1 MALESGTYIKDL
13 VSTNPPGTD
22 AISQGDDHLRLI
34 KSTIQASFP
43 SNTNA
48 PTVPNI
54 SGNGNKFLQ
63 VNSGATATAWASVR
77 TAGALNRAIFTY
89 KDADEIYIN
98 SGEYDLDGT
107 TTAAYSW
114 DSQLTF
120 QIGSGG
126 SNAASSAAGTSQWQ
140 YLYMDDSAISASPLV
155 AASFLNATTA
165 PTYNQSKHG
174 WYNASDRCI
183 FAFYIDASGNI
194 DKFYHSGSDYVA
206 FDNDYA
212 ELAYGT
218 ATIGAWTAIS
228 LTRVPAISSEVELS
242 WRFDSDGIYTNA
254 CSWKWRTTGSA
265 TSNGHLLGVTEGG
278 GGAYDDEH
286 ISANIRS
293 YVSTS
298 ITDTSKS
305 VDYYATSIVTGHEI
319 EMNSNGFYLPGG
331 M

>member
-43 SNTNA
+43 SNTNS
-48 PTVPNI
+48 PTVPDI
-54 SGNGNKFLQ
+54 AGNGNKFLQ
-63 VNSGATATAWASVR
+63 VNSGATATAWATVR
-77 TAGALNRAIFTY
+77 TAGSLNRATFAY
-89 KDADEIYIN
+89 KDADEIYIG

-174 WYNASDRCI
+174 WYNGSDRCI
-183 FAFYIDASGNI
+183 FAFYIDSSGNI
-194 DKFYHSGSDYVA
+194 EKWFHDGGDYVMLSTNFNNGRTAGASASYQAITILMPA
-206 FDNDYA
+206 FTIKA
-212 ELAYGT
+212 ECNFYIDAQIAVARSYQY
-218 ATIGAWTAIS
+218 W
-228 LTRVPAISSEVELS
+228 RV
-242 WRFDSDGIYTNA
+242 
-254 CSWKWRTTGSA
+254 TGS
-265 TSNGHLLGVTEGG
+265 GGEHLLGRTEDDDAEYVVNNVTVYTDSSRQIDCLNNN
-278 GGAYDDEH
+278 A
-286 ISANIRS
+286 ISIYPYTAGWFI
-293 YVSTS
+293 
-298 ITDTSKS
+298 
-305 VDYYATSIVTGHEI
+305 
-319 EMNSNGFYLPGG
+319 PGG

>member
-43 SNTNA
+43 SNTNS

-54 SGNGNKFLQ
+54 AGNGNKFLQ
-63 VNSGATATAWASVR
+63 VNAGATATAWIAVR
-77 TAGALNRAIFTY
+77 TAGSLNRATFAY
-89 KDADEIYIN
+89 KDADEIYIGA
-98 SGEYDLDGT
+98 GEYDLDGT

-174 WYNASDRCI
+174 WYNGSDRCI
-183 FAFYIDASGNI
+183 FAFYIDADGTIRQFFHNGGDYTMYADQWSEGGMGANASYATKIITGMPAFAIRVEMNFFVNGNSATVSSQYWRVTGTTGTHYLSKVEDDEAEFVVNNVTVYTDSSRQI
-194 DKFYHSGSDYVA
+194 DVLT
-206 FDNDYA
+206 N
-212 ELAYGT
+212 T
-218 ATIGAWTAIS
+218 ATVYPYTAGWFI
-228 LTRVPAISSEVELS
+228 
-242 WRFDSDGIYTNA
+242 
-254 CSWKWRTTGSA
+254 
-265 TSNGHLLGVTEGG
+265 
-278 GGAYDDEH
+278 
-286 ISANIRS
+286 
-293 YVSTS
+293 
-298 ITDTSKS
+298 
-305 VDYYATSIVTGHEI
+305 
-319 EMNSNGFYLPGG
+319 PGG

>member
-48 PTVPNI
+48 PTVPDI
-54 SGNGNKFLQ
+54 AGNGNKFLQ
-63 VNSGATATAWASVR
+63 VNSGATATAWATVR
-77 TAGALNRAIFTY
+77 TAGSLNRATFAY
-89 KDADEIYIN
+89 KDADEIYIG

-174 WYNASDRCI
+174 WYNGSDRCI
-183 FAFYIDASGNI
+183 FAFYIDSSGNI
-194 DKFYHSGSDYVA
+194 EKWFHDGGDYVMLSTNFNNGRTAGASASYQAITIMMPA
-206 FDNDYA
+206 FTIKA
-212 ELAYGT
+212 ECNFY
-218 ATIGAWTAIS
+218 IGAQLSVRSYQYW
-228 LTRVPAISSEVELS
+228 RV
-242 WRFDSDGIYTNA
+242 
-254 CSWKWRTTGSA
+254 TGS
-265 TSNGHLLGVTEGG
+265 GGEHLLGRTEDDDAEYVVNNVTIYTDSSHQIDCLNNE
-278 GGAYDDEH
+278 AD
-286 ISANIRS
+286 
-293 YVSTS
+293 S
-298 ITDTSKS
+298 IYPYT
-305 VDYYATSIVTGHEI
+305 AGWFI
-319 EMNSNGFYLPGG
+319 PGG

>member
-43 SNTNA
+43 SNTSA
-48 PTVPNI
+48 PTVPDI
-54 SGNGNKFLQ
+54 AGNGNKFLQ
-63 VNSGATATAWASVR
+63 VNSGATATAWATVR
-77 TAGALNRAIFTY
+77 TAGSLNRATFAY
-89 KDADEIYIN
+89 KDADEIYI
-98 SGEYDLDGT
+98 SAGEYDLDGT

-155 AASFLNATTA
+155 AASFLNSTTA

-174 WYNASDRCI
+174 WYNSSDRCI
-183 FAFYIDASGNI
+183 FAFYIDSDGTIKQFFHN
-194 DKFYHSGSDYVA
+194 GGDYVMHSFEVDEGGMGSGGSYSTKTLIGLPA
-206 FDNDYA
+206 FAIRGEMNFYV
-212 ELAYGT
+212 YGT
-218 ATIGAWTAIS
+218 TATVSSQYW
-228 LTRVPAISSEVELS
+228 RVTGTTGQHVLS
-242 WRFDSDGIYTNA
+242 RIEDDEAEFVVNNVTIYTN
-254 CSWKWRTTGSA
+254 GSQQIDILRNTA
-265 TSNGHLLGVTEGG
+265 TV
-278 GGAYDDEH
+278 YP
-286 ISANIRS
+286 
-293 YVSTS
+293 STAGWF
-298 ITDTSKS
+298 I
-305 VDYYATSIVTGHEI
+305 
-319 EMNSNGFYLPGG
+319 PGG